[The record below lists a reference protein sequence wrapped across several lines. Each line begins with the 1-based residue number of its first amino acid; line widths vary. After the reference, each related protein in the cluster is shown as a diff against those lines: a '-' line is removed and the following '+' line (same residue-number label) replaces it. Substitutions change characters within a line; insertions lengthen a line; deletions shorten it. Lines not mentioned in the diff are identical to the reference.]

1 MGQEWGVGWAVH
13 VTFDP
18 HSHRVPCPVPAP
30 GGPSHPFPRQPPP
43 QPLPSHHLPSILLT
57 AARQIFEKLK
67 LGRVTCLMCLA
78 TLKSKTQ
85 APHWPQRPTP
95 SSLQLPGP
103 TSPRHI
109 PAPSPAFLLQQRTLS
124 PAFTLCP
131 PLPSP
136 PPCPSFLSFQPPP
149 RHHIS
154 SPGNP
159 VLPPSLPHV
168 FLPSQTVSASNVTL
182 RLHCFLA
189 HCCLPPGGPAASLSA
204 HRGAWHLIGCPQTHA
219 QWETEA

>member
-1 MGQEWGVGWAVH
+1 MGQEWEVGWAVY

-43 QPLPSHHLPSILLT
+43 PPLPSHHLPSILLT
-57 AARQIFEKLK
+57 AARQVFEKLK
-67 LGRVTCLMCLA
+67 LGHVTCLMCLA

-95 SSLQLPGP
+95 SSLRLPGP
-103 TSPRHI
+103 HLSASHPSPQPCLPI
-109 PAPSPAFLLQQRTLS
+109 PAAHPL

-136 PPCPSFLSFQPPP
+136 TPRPSFLSFQPPP
-149 RHHIS
+149 RHLIG
-154 SPGNP
+154 SPGSP
-159 VLPPSLPHV
+159 VLHPSLHHV
-168 FLPSQTVSASNVTL
+168 FLPSQTVSAYNVTL

-189 HCCLPPGGPAASLSA
+189 HCCLPQ
-204 HRGAWHLIGCPQTHA
+204 CPQGCVAPNRVFTDTCA
-219 QWETEA
+219 VGD